1 MKKHLSEEVIRFYV
15 FSDDPDWVKENLLLE
30 HTVVGDWNQGI
41 DSRQDM
47 YLMSVCRHHI
57 IANCYILIS
66 KAKEKYGLELNTFLE
81 ENEIIGFIPDI
92 KFASFRQEVSPMAFY
107 LPGDSQ
113 TQGIDFYNVAYIQLD
128 SNRDIYKNLTF
139 DLHTRSPIKSR
150 S

>member
-1 MKKHLSEEVIRFYV
+1 MSVDCYWKAIEWLKKHLSEEVIRFYV

-66 KAKEKYGLELNTFLE
+66 KAKENMDW
-81 ENEIIGFIPDI
+81 N
-92 KFASFRQEVSPMAFY
+92 
-107 LPGDSQ
+107 
-113 TQGIDFYNVAYIQLD
+113 
-128 SNRDIYKNLTF
+128 
-139 DLHTRSPIKSR
+139 
-150 S
+150 